1 MPSEDKMRTSVQAYS
16 DLFNAGDYKAIAA
29 LFSDDAVVIDPV
41 GTAPKI
47 GKKNIVEFY
56 KMATRGGTKL
66 ENPGPVRIAAN
77 MAAFPLKALIKG
89 IKAENKVVDVDLPNG
104 AMTIDIIDV
113 FTFDEAGKIT
123 NMQAY
128 WGPSNITKT

>member
-1 MPSEDKMRTSVQAYS
+1 MPSEDKMRSSVQAYS
-16 DLFNAGDYKAIAA
+16 ELFNACDYEAIAD
-29 LFSDDAVVIDPV
+29 LFSDDAVIIDPV
-41 GTAPKI
+41 GTEPKI

-56 KMATRGGTKL
+56 KMATRGGTHL

-77 MAAFPLKALIKG
+77 TAAFPLKALIKG
-89 IKAENKVVDVDLPNG
+89 IKAENKAVDVDLPSG

-113 FTFDEAGKIT
+113 FTFDEDGKIT